1 MELTQIRY
9 FLEVA
14 RSQHITRSAERL
26 HVAQPALTKAIHHL
40 EAELGVPLFLPKGR
54 NIVLSEYG
62 RFLEKQLRPLLAEL
76 DAIPAQL
83 RAMAHTENRTVRL
96 NVLAASQLVTDAV
109 IAYNRAHT
117 GEPLSFR
124 LTQNAGSRLYDICV
138 TTSLFHPAPP
148 DRQGQEFAVTERIFL
163 AVPATHML
171 TTHDIVYRNNIF
183 IDMPMA
189 IHIDNRMEG
198 WGRSMLDAGGIA
210 EQRLNAVRYNEPEAG
225 RIAALLQAMR
235 TQDAVERVSSLL
247 RMLPLLA
254 LTLGFE
260 LYNTVYVLRYTDFQ
274 LDSRASRIYFFMY
287 LALILVAGLC
297 LALFWRWA
305 SAKAVLGTQ
314 YVYAAFLLLWGLGI
328 TLYDQRVSTNTMVYV
343 MMLVCV
349 AVLFYLPPWLSA
361 PLFAAAQIT
370 FLVCLPLFQ
379 PTARDNY
386 GSSINSSFLALSCFF
401 ISYSQYR
408 ACRLNFINNWV
419 IMAQN
424 REILEKSAELDF
436 IANHDALTGLLNQR
450 FLSTWLQG
458 RFAGGQPAVRPTGRA
473 AR

>member
-1 MELTQIRY
+1 MEFTQIRY

-163 AVPATHML
+163 AVPATHRLAQQESVRLADAAEEGFISLMGSRQFRWICDRL
-171 TTHDIVYRNNIF
+171 CRQSGFAPNIIF
-183 IDMPMA
+183 ESDSPATVKNMIA
-189 IHIDNRMEG
+189 ARMGVGFWPEYT
-198 WGRSMLDAGGIA
+198 WGR
-210 EQRLNAVRYNEPEAG
+210 
-225 RIAALLQAMR
+225 
-235 TQDAVERVSSLL
+235 
-247 RMLPLLA
+247 
-254 LTLGFE
+254 
-260 LYNTVYVLRYTDFQ
+260 
-274 LDSRASRIYFFMY
+274 LDSDQVRLLPITEPLCQRDLLFDYRPNKVDNTAVGDFF
-287 LALILVAGLC
+287 
-297 LALFWRWA
+297 
-305 SAKAVLGTQ
+305 
-314 YVYAAFLLLWGLGI
+314 AFL
-328 TLYDQRVSTNTMVYV
+328 
-343 MMLVCV
+343 
-349 AVLFYLPPWLSA
+349 
-361 PLFAAAQIT
+361 
-370 FLVCLPLFQ
+370 
-379 PTARDNY
+379 
-386 GSSINSSFLALSCFF
+386 
-401 ISYSQYR
+401 
-408 ACRLNFINNWV
+408 
-419 IMAQN
+419 
-424 REILEKSAELDF
+424 
-436 IANHDALTGLLNQR
+436 QR
-450 FLSTWLQG
+450 FCRENLGSG
-458 RFAGGQPAVRPTGRA
+458 EAPD
-473 AR
+473 ARG